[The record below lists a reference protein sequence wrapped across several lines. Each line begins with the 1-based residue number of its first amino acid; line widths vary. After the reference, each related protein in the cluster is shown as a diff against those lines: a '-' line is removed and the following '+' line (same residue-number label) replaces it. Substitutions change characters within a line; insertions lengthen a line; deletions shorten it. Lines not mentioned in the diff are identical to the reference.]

1 MKFFLR
7 LTFIKMLSISL
18 LITGCREFP
27 NATKNTL
34 SKTQRDSIM
43 AKAENLR
50 VRGKALREDS
60 RFAEAMD
67 FQQKALELSL
77 DAKDTLNIVYDYNQL
92 ATTLRR
98 LGRLEEAMHQHYS
111 ALQYAEEY
119 SDSAVMFKSLTAA
132 VNGLGN
138 VFYSLGDLDEAE
150 KYFRR
155 SLSGEKALKSDVGLA
170 INYANLGSVFL
181 DRNQIDSA
189 RVYFEMSMKMNVEI
203 NNLRGQSLCHVH
215 FGDLLSKEKKYEEA
229 MEEYRKAANMM
240 RGIGDVWHTIQPLLS
255 LGNLLVEN
263 GSSVEANAVSDRC
276 LELSEMT
283 KSFELMKDTYTLKA
297 KLKEKDGDAVHA
309 LEYYKL
315 ANAMRD
321 SIMNRKENEDIR
333 DVCINYEH
341 EKSER
346 KIEVM
351 RLVYESKQELHMM
364 FIWLGGIL
372 VFVMLVVIFAVSYAL
387 KARSKGLEALRSVD
401 SMRTTFLTNI
411 THEFRTPLTVMIGLA
426 DQLKTPD
433 LDEKMRYHYLDS
445 IKKQGDKL
453 LDLVNEL
460 LSISKL
466 MAGHGQV
473 EWRRGDIIS
482 CIKMAVVGYADYA
495 KVKHIDLK
503 TVSSEDRIEMDFV
516 PEYID
521 RIIRNLLSNSFKFTP
536 ALGSITLTME
546 RHETNLILEISDTG
560 SGIPDVDLPH
570 VFELFYQ
577 GGSQRKQGSTGI
589 GLPFVRQMVEF
600 MGGTVNAYNRESG
613 TTMRIV
619 LPLQQTSLENEPKPW
634 TVGDNYT
641 VSGSVIDAA
650 ALNMENEAAA
660 AKTQP
665 EPSGSDLPLVMIVED
680 NDDVADYIT
689 LLLHLHYRVVRACD
703 GYEALHKLEKELP
716 DLILTDLMMPGMD
729 GYELCSVIRQSE
741 MLGGVPIVIVS
752 ARSSDEDRVRGFE
765 VGADGYLT
773 KPFNAD
779 ELQAIVS
786 RLISQTQKRR
796 KELQIS
802 LATST
807 PTYTVGSDVQ
817 TTTAEENAPID
828 GTPFPTTE
836 EEKNVRVVSE
846 EDAKFMENLQEVVD
860 KQMLKGQLVL
870 DTIAPMLCASKSTLN
885 RRIKAI
891 TGYSASVYIL
901 QLRLQKACR
910 LLSETN
916 TPIGEVSLACGFD
929 DMSYFS
935 RVFRQNFEVTPS
947 VYRQQH
953 SQKK

>member
-77 DAKDTLNIVYDYNQL
+77 DAEDTLNIVYDYNQL

-119 SDSAVMFKSLTAA
+119 SDSAAMFKSLTAA

-155 SLSGEKALKSDVGLA
+155 SLSGEKVLKSDVGLA

-189 RVYFEMSMKMNVEI
+189 RVYFEMSMKRNVEI

-240 RGIGDVWHTIQPLLS
+240 RGIGDVWHTILPLLS

-297 KLKEKDGDAVHA
+297 RLKEKDGDAVHA

-600 MGGTVNAYNRESG
+600 MGGTVDAYNREPG

-796 KELQIS
+796 KELQMS

-807 PTYTVGSDVQ
+807 LTYTVGNGVP
-817 TTTAEENAPID
+817 TNAEEGAPVD